1 MLSREARFTETRPI
15 AKWTLEG
22 IEAEIH
28 NALLKAREHG
38 APEIPD
44 RVSIQPSPPS
54 DLPGTRGSLFVQ
66 VIWGEALETARAD
79 GG

>member
-22 IEAEIH
+22 VEAEIH
-28 NALLKAREHG
+28 AALLAARAAG

-44 RVSIQPSPPS
+44 RVSIQPSPPM
-54 DLPGTRGSLFVQ
+54 GAAKGSLFVQ
-66 VIWGEALETARAD
+66 VVWGEELER
-79 GG
+79 